1 MKISDLFEST
11 AAGGSHAALL
21 KQWIAAGTKHPE
33 DPDDRQA
40 ELEDAIEASERRVR
54 EYAGAS
60 HYKHYEILQYD
71 YEIRDVPIA
80 SLKHRQDEFDQ
91 ASMEEM
97 AKQHLYQQYTKLH
110 RKHDV
115 LPILLSTDGT
125 ILDGYH
131 RAASAA
137 HNKLSTVPALVP
149 VRKGTGKVVG
159 TYA

>member
-1 MKISDLFEST
+1 MKISDLFETT
-11 AAGGSHAALL
+11 ATGGTHAALL

-33 DPDDRQA
+33 DPDDRHA
-40 ELEDAIEASERRVR
+40 ELEDAIQASERRVR

-60 HYKHYEILQYD
+60 HYEHYELLQYD

-80 SLKHRQDEFDQ
+80 NLKRRQSEIGQ
-91 ASMEEM
+91 ESMEEM
-97 AKQHLYQQYTKLH
+97 AKQHLLQQYMELH

-115 LPILLSTDGT
+115 LPILLSYDGT

-131 RAASAA
+131 RIASAA
-137 HNKLSTVPALVP
+137 HNGLSTVPALVP
-149 VRKGTGKVVG
+149 VRKGTGKIIG